1 MEVTPV
7 SKKQQKKKKKGASVQ
22 ELLGVKTFSD
32 YGIVT
37 HRGELLYYLVT
48 PTNISV
54 LSQTKR
60 GNEDMA
66 AHARAVGNPRH
77 RDTMHR
83 LGAML

>member
-1 MEVTPV
+1 M

-22 ELLGVKTFSD
+22 ELLSVKTFSD

-37 HRGELLYYLVT
+37 HRGELLYYLGNTDQHIGVIA
-48 PTNISV
+48 N
-54 LSQTKR
+54 KR
-60 GNEDMA
+60 RNEDMA

-77 RDTMHR
+77 RDTMYR